1 MANTVEKTSDSPPQK
16 NWVITLHVIQQAT
29 LLLLGEGDWSDLSI
43 GAYDVNRQQLP
54 CVGSREESFCNPDCR
69 EQWGRQ
75 HYIRPVG
82 RKVVIV
88 PGKAGSFLDELR
100 DARPTKEA
108 IDEKVSRFLTDLETA
123 QRRIAN
129 R

>member
-54 CVGSREESFCNPDCR
+54 NESSARHARLHLLWRVVSISCSIPDPSGSNQKKASMVCR
-69 EQWGRQ
+69 EVSSALVGLAENPPLSP
-75 HYIRPVG
+75 HPVV
-82 RKVVIV
+82 RHREPIAV
-88 PGKAGSFLDELR
+88 E
-100 DARPTKEA
+100 
-108 IDEKVSRFLTDLETA
+108 VSR
-123 QRRIAN
+123 
-129 R
+129 